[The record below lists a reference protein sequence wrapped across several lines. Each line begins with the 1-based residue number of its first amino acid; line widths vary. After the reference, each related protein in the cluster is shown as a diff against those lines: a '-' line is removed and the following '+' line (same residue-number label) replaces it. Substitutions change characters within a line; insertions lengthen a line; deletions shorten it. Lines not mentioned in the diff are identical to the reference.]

1 MLGQFLSPDLEETG
15 SFHILFLETLTLGAP
30 AAVFKGKGLRPKL
43 SIYEEWPRIWGS

>member
-30 AAVFKGKGLRPKL
+30 AAMWQGHVEVSLQQP
-43 SIYEEWPRIWGS
+43 